1 MPYVVNNS
9 RRPPKVSDFV
19 YMPVKEYGGHWAS
32 GPAKL
37 RIPTG
42 NEPSDDDEFEN
53 PQQSRA
59 LHLALKASGIAKVYC
74 RYDGG
79 SDEGFAWVEH
89 AELGTGERLDPTALA
104 TRLIANGISVPK
116 RRPWQ
121 KGWSDEQMVQEM
133 LDFPLAVNWAAALL
147 GGRSFGTGPWMY
159 GAFVADLVKKTIT
172 DDPKAN
178 PVVRNIA
185 IEGVSRDRRDF
196 HEVPISADPSPSVY
210 NVGDRVVHPKLG
222 SGTVTD
228 VDGYRLTIAFDSGG
242 KKRFIDSAVDRE

>member
-9 RRPPKVSDFV
+9 RRRPRVSDFV
-19 YMPVKEYGGHWAS
+19 YMPVKEYGGPS
-32 GPAKL
+32 VPAKL

-42 NEPSDDDEFEN
+42 DEPSDDDEFEN
-53 PQQSRA
+53 PQQARA

-79 SDEGFAWVEH
+79 SDEGFAWFDH
-89 AELGTGERLDPTALA
+89 AELGTGERLDMTALA
-104 TRLIANGISVPK
+104 TRLIAHGISVPK
-116 RRPWQ
+116 RMPWQ
-121 KGWSDEQMVQEM
+121 KGWSDEQVVQEM

-159 GAFVADLVKKTIT
+159 GAFVADLVEKAIT

-185 IEGVSRDRRDF
+185 IEGVGRDRRDF
-196 HEVPISADPSPSVY
+196 SADPSPSVY

-222 SGTVTD
+222 GGTVTD
-228 VDGYRLTIAFDSGG
+228 VDGHKLTIAFDSGG
-242 KKRFIDSAVDRE
+242 EKRFIDSAVDRE